1 MPISRVFV
9 TRFFQLV
16 TNRRF
21 AEADRVL
28 ERVKLKVQETEWN
41 RGYFQA
47 LQGIILAKKS
57 NDDQYV
63 FLSNVN
69 PSNED
74 ELKHYRRDFLKY
86 TKDKLHADYD
96 RGFFSAWADYMRVLV
111 KLKDAER
118 KNAKMKNN
126 QVSRRNREKT
136 TKHKSTQPLVE
147 EKTMPKKIIQT
158 KLG

>member
-21 AEADRVL
+21 AEAERIL
-28 ERVKLKVQETEWN
+28 ERIKLKVQETEWN

-47 LQGIILAKKS
+47 LEGIILAKKS

-69 PSNED
+69 PNNEN
-74 ELKHYRRDFLKY
+74 ELKSYRREFLKY
-86 TKDKLHADYD
+86 TKTKLNADYD
-96 RGFFSAWADYMRVLV
+96 RGFFSAWADYMRILI

-118 KNAKMKNN
+118 KDAKMKTK
-126 QVSRRNREKT
+126 QLARSNREKII
-136 TKHKSTQPLVE
+136 KKSTQPSFE
-147 EKTMPKKIIQT
+147 EKTMPKKMVQT